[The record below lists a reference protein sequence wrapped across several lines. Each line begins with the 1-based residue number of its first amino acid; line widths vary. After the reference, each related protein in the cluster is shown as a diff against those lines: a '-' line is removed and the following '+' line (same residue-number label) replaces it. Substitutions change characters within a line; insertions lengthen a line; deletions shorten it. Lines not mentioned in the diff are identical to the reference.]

1 MDLVSQWGHPEPG
14 VRGGD
19 AGCPRVPSA
28 PPHEETCSRPADYSP
43 RHAVLQPMIN
53 RFVPTMASEWL
64 IQIKMIKVF
73 CFFSLINEDL
83 LNQLGFPFFILS

>member
-19 AGCPRVPSA
+19 AGCPRVLSV

-43 RHAVLQPMIN
+43 RHSVLHPMIN
-53 RFVPTMASEWL
+53 RFVQPMASEWL
-64 IQIKMIKVF
+64 VF
-73 CFFSLINEDL
+73 SCFFSLINEDL
-83 LNQLGFPFFILS
+83 LNQLFFCFLFFFKKNML